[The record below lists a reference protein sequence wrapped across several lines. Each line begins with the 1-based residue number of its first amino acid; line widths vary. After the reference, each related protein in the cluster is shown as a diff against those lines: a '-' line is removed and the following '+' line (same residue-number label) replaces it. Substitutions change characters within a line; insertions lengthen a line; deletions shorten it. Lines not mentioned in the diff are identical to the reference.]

1 MPLRIDATAATFAS
15 DFKVL
20 VDARRESDADV
31 ARDVAAIIADVRTRG
46 DVAVAELTARFDRVD
61 LAATGIEIDRV
72 TIAAARDAIAPDLL
86 AALELAAER
95 IRDFHAAQRPTGL
108 DRTDRHGIRTGYRW
122 SPVAAAGIYVPGGRA
137 AYPSSVLMNAI
148 PAKVAGVARLVMVTP
163 TPGNEINPLVLVAA
177 ELAGVDTVYRIGG
190 AQAIAAL
197 AFGTATIA
205 AVDKITG
212 PGNAWVAEAK
222 RQVFGIVG
230 IDMVAGPSEVVVVSD
245 ARSDPEWVAADLLA
259 QAEHDAVA
267 QSILITDSAAFGD
280 AVAAAVERQLIE
292 LSTQKAARA
301 SWETYGTIIVVPD
314 FDAAIPLIDALAPE
328 HLQVMLDDPDVI
340 FQGVSHAGSVFIG
353 RHTPEAV
360 GDYVAGP
367 NHVLPTGRRAR
378 FSSGLSVTDFMKR
391 TTFLD
396 VGTTGLAAIGPA
408 AVTLAT
414 AEGLPAHANS
424 VRLRLRP

>member
-1 MPLRIDATAATFAS
+1 MQKIVAKNPVVEMDGDEMTRIIWTMVKDQLIHPFVDIQLEYYDLGLPERDRTDDA
-15 DFKVL
+15 
-20 VDARRESDADV
+20 
-31 ARDVAAIIADVRTRG
+31 
-46 DVAVAELTARFDRVD
+46 
-61 LAATGIEIDRV
+61 V
-72 TIAAARDAIAPDLL
+72 TIAAARAIQKHRVGVKCATITPDVARVTEYSLKRAWASPNGTIRSIL
-86 AALELAAER
+86 DGTVFRKPIVVKNVPPMVRSWKHAITIGRHAYGDIYRNAELR
-95 IRDFHAAQRPTGL
+95 IE
-108 DRTDRHGIRTGYRW
+108 
-122 SPVAAAGIYVPGGRA
+122 SPGRVELVFMPA
-137 AYPSSVLMNAI
+137 DGSANKSVLVHEF
-148 PAKVAGVARLVMVTP
+148 KGAGVAQGVHNLDASIRSFAKACLAYALSERTHIWFGAKD
-163 TPGNEINPLVLVAA
+163 TISKTYHGRFKQIWA
-177 ELAGVDTVYRIGG
+177 EEV
-190 AQAIAAL
+190 
-197 AFGTATIA
+197 
-205 AVDKITG
+205 
-212 PGNAWVAEAK
+212 EARK
-222 RQVFGIVG
+222 
-230 IDMVAGPSEVVVVSD
+230 
-245 ARSDPEWVAADLLA
+245 ADLEKAGITYRFMLID
-259 QAEHDAVA
+259 DAVA

-340 FQGVSHAGSVFIG
+340 FQGVSHAGSIFIG

-378 FSSGLSVTDFMKR
+378 FSSGLGVTDFMKR

-424 VRLRLRP
+424 VRLRLRS